1 MCSLRS
7 LPSPGACLSQRQ
19 VGLTHCCPIDLRTS
33 AVEMWV
39 NDEHPGL
46 GETYQVGIVAFV
58 DSGGVTFLKKVFFL
72 AHSRKI
78 PETVRNVLKVVG
90 MGIFFVLTYLT
101 IGQLTTKEFEHVL
114 SLFIPAWLSARSA
127 EVFKVATIWAMKMQY
142 GGGKGSLG
150 LL

>member
-7 LPSPGACLSQRQ
+7 LPSPGARLSQRQ

-78 PETVRNVLKVVG
+78 PETVRNVLKVCLG
-90 MGIFFVLTYLT
+90 STPFHPFRRCP
-101 IGQLTTKEFEHVL
+101 
-114 SLFIPAWLSARSA
+114 SLPTAAP
-127 EVFKVATIWAMKMQY
+127 
-142 GGGKGSLG
+142 
-150 LL
+150 